1 MGFRPSTVDQCPL
14 GEGHRVG
21 KDGSADEA
29 SVHEKGEGVSERIPT
44 SVAEAGTV
52 FVDPNAYADEEYFH
66 RACALLRRE
75 DPVHWVEGPG
85 FNPFY
90 AITKSA
96 DIFDIEARNQ
106 IFLNEPRPVLGSA
119 DDDARRADNGDM
131 LRTLIHVDDPE
142 HRDLRGVTSEWF
154 LPKNLLKL
162 EGMVAGYAKRYVD
175 KLHELGG
182 SCDFAKDIAMQMP
195 LNVILSILGL
205 PESDYGRML
214 KLTQE
219 LFGSADEDMQ
229 RGGDPTDLIAVVQ
242 DFFAYFTQ
250 LTQERREN
258 PTQDMA
264 SVVANA
270 RINGEELTMIQTISY
285 YVITATAGHDTT
297 ASAIAGGLLA
307 LIEHPDQLAR
317 LKSEPE
323 LMNTA
328 VDEMIRW
335 VTPVK
340 HFMRTATEDFPLR
353 DKVIEA
359 GQSVLLS
366 YPSGNRDEEA
376 FVDPFRFDVGR
387 SPNKH
392 LAFGFGVHYC
402 LGAMLAR
409 MELRAF
415 FRELL
420 PRLDSISLAGEPK
433 WMKTVFV
440 GGLKTL
446 PITYEIAPS
455 RQR

>member
-1 MGFRPSTVDQCPL
+1 MSDRQPST
-14 GEGHRVG
+14 
-21 KDGSADEA
+21 
-29 SVHEKGEGVSERIPT
+29 IT
-44 SVAEAGTV
+44 EAGMV
-52 FVDPNAYADEEYFH
+52 FVDPAAYADEDYFH
-66 RACALLRRE
+66 RSCAMLRRE

-106 IFLNEPRPVLGSA
+106 IFLNEPRPVLGRA
-119 DDDARRADNGDM
+119 EDDARRAANGDM

-142 HRDLRGVTSEWF
+142 HRELRGVTAEWF
-154 LPKNLLKL
+154 LPKNLSKL
-162 EGMVAGYAKRYVD
+162 EDMLAMYAKRYVD
-175 KLHELGG
+175 KMAEMGN
-182 SCDFAKDIAMQMP
+182 SCDFARDIAMYLP

-219 LFGSADEDMQ
+219 LFGSADEDLQ
-229 RGGDPTDLIAVVQ
+229 RSGDPSDLIAVVQ
-242 DFFAYFTQ
+242 DFFAYFTK
-250 LTQERREN
+250 LTEDRRAN
-258 PTQDMA
+258 PTGDMA

-270 RINGEELTMIQTISY
+270 KINGEDLTLMQTISY

-297 ASAIAGGLLA
+297 ASAMAGGIHA
-307 LIEHPDQLAR
+307 FIEHPDQLKR
-317 LKSEPE
+317 LQSDMS

-328 VDEMIRW
+328 VDEIIRW

-340 HFMRTATEDFPLR
+340 HFMRTATEDYALR
-353 DKVIEA
+353 DKVIKK
-359 GQSVLLS
+359 GDSVLLS
-366 YPSGNRDEEA
+366 YPSGNRDEDA
-376 FVDPFRFDVGR
+376 FNNPFAFDVGR

-392 LAFGFGVHYC
+392 LSFGFGVHYC

-415 FRELL
+415 YKELL
-420 PRLDSISLAGEPK
+420 PRLRSIELAGEPK
-433 WMKTVFV
+433 WMKTIFV

-446 PITYEIAPS
+446 PINYEVTTEKVAS
-455 RQR
+455 

>member
-1 MGFRPSTVDQCPL
+1 MSD
-14 GEGHRVG
+14 RVPHNV
-21 KDGSADEA
+21 E
-29 SVHEKGEGVSERIPT
+29 
-44 SVAEAGTV
+44 EAGYV
-52 FVDPNAYADEEYFH
+52 FVDPAAYADEDYFH

-75 DPVHWVEGPG
+75 SPVHKVEGPG
-85 FNPFY
+85 FNPFW

-106 IFLNEPRPVLGSA
+106 IFLNEPRPVLGTIE
-119 DDDARRADNGDM
+119 DDARRATNGDM

-142 HRDLRGVTSEWF
+142 HRNLRGVTSEWF
-154 LPKNLLKL
+154 LPKNLAKL
-162 EGMVAGYAKRYVD
+162 EGVLAGYAKRYVD
-175 KLHELGG
+175 KMVELGD
-182 SCDFAKDIAMQMP
+182 SCDFARDVAMYMP

-219 LFGSADEDMQ
+219 LFGAADEDLQ
-229 RGGDPTDLIAVVQ
+229 RGGEPTDIIAVIQ
-242 DFFAYFTQ
+242 DFFAYFTR
-250 LTQERREN
+250 LTEERRAN
-258 PTQDMA
+258 PTDDMA

-270 RINGEELTMIQTISY
+270 KIDGEDLTLMQTISY

-297 ASAIAGGLLA
+297 ASAMAGGLLA
-307 LIEHPDQLAR
+307 LIEHPDQLRR
-317 LKSEPE
+317 LQSDPG

-340 HFMRTATEDFPLR
+340 HFMRTATEDYVVR
-353 DKVIEA
+353 GTTIKA
-359 GQSVLLS
+359 GDSVLLS
-366 YPSGNRDEEA
+366 YPSGNRDEDA
-376 FVDPFRFDVGR
+376 FVDPFSFDVGR

-392 LAFGFGVHYC
+392 LSFGFGVHYC

-409 MELRAF
+409 MELKAL

-420 PRLDSISLAGEPK
+420 PRLKSVELAGEPK
-433 WMKTVFV
+433 WMKTIFV

-446 PITYEIAPS
+446 PIRYEVTPA
-455 RQR
+455 

>member
-1 MGFRPSTVDQCPL
+1 MSDRQP
-14 GEGHRVG
+14 
-21 KDGSADEA
+21 A
-29 SVHEKGEGVSERIPT
+29 SVQ
-44 SVAEAGTV
+44 EAGYV
-52 FVDPNAYADEEYFH
+52 FVDPAAYADEDYFH
-66 RACALLRRE
+66 RACAKLRTE
-75 DPVHWVEGPG
+75 DPVHLVEGPG

-106 IFLNEPRPVLGSA
+106 IFLNEPRPVLGTA
-119 DDDARRADNGDM
+119 EDDARRAQNGDM

-142 HRDLRGVTSEWF
+142 HRNLRGVTSEWF
-154 LPKNLLKL
+154 LPKNLAKLDSML
-162 EGMVAGYAKRYVD
+162 EGYARRYVD
-175 KLHELGG
+175 KMFELGG
-182 SCDFAKDIAMQMP
+182 ECDFARDIAMFMP

-205 PESDYGRML
+205 PESDYPKML

-219 LFGSADEDMQ
+219 LFGSADEDLQ
-229 RGGDPTDLIAVVQ
+229 RGDSDAATDLIAVVQ
-242 DFFAYFTQ
+242 DFFAYFTK
-250 LTQERREN
+250 LTEDRRAE
-258 PTQDMA
+258 PTSDMA

-270 RINGEELTMIQTISY
+270 TIDGEPLSLVQTISY

-297 ASAIAGGLLA
+297 ASAMAGGLLA
-307 LIEHPDQLAR
+307 LIEHPDELAR
-317 LKSEPE
+317 LKADPS

-340 HFMRTATEDFPLR
+340 HFMRTATEDYVLR
-353 DKVIEA
+353 DKTIKA
-359 GQSVLLS
+359 GESVLLS
-366 YPSGNRDEEA
+366 YPSGNRDDEA
-376 FVDPFRFDVGR
+376 HPDPLRFDVGR

-409 MELRAF
+409 MELKAL

-420 PRLDSISLAGEPK
+420 PRLKSVELAGEPK
-433 WMKTVFV
+433 WMKTIFV

-446 PITYEIAPS
+446 PIRYEVTAA
-455 RQR
+455 

>member
-1 MGFRPSTVDQCPL
+1 MSD
-14 GEGHRVG
+14 
-21 KDGSADEA
+21 
-29 SVHEKGEGVSERIPT
+29 RIPT
-44 SVAEAGTV
+44 SVKEAGQV
-52 FVDPNAYADEEYFH
+52 FVDPVAYADEDYFH

-75 DPVHWVEGPG
+75 DPVHWVEGDG
-85 FNPFY
+85 FYPFH

-106 IFLNEPRPVLGSA
+106 IFLNEPRPVLGRKE
-119 DDDARRADNGDM
+119 DDDRRRENGEM

-142 HRDLRGVTSEWF
+142 HRNLRGVTAEWF
-154 LPKNLLKL
+154 LPKNLAKL
-162 EGMVAGYAKRYVD
+162 DGMMEAYAKKYVD
-175 KLHELGG
+175 KMAGLGG
-182 SCDFAKDIAMQMP
+182 SCDFYKDIAMMIP

-219 LFGSADEDMQ
+219 LFGAADEDLQ
-229 RGGDPTDLIAVVQ
+229 RGDDPGDIMAVVQ
-242 DFFAYFTQ
+242 DFFAYFAK
-250 LTQERREN
+250 LTEDRRSN
-258 PTQDMA
+258 PTDDMA
-264 SVVANA
+264 SAVANA
-270 RINGEELTMIQTISY
+270 RIDGEELSLIQTISY

-297 ASAIAGGLLA
+297 AAAMAGGLHA
-307 LIEHPDQLAR
+307 LIEHPDQLRR
-317 LKSEPE
+317 LQSDPG

-340 HFMRTATEDFPLR
+340 HFMRTATEDYVLR
-353 DKVIEA
+353 GTTIKA
-359 GQSVLLS
+359 GESVLLS
-366 YPSGNRDEEA
+366 YPSGNRDEDA
-376 FVDPFRFDVGR
+376 FVDPFGFDVGR

-420 PRLDSISLAGEPK
+420 PRLSAVELAGEPK
-433 WMKTVFV
+433 WMKTIFV

-446 PITYEIAPS
+446 PIRFEMA
-455 RQR
+455 